1 MSARSGDPVGSS
13 ADDPRQHA
21 RSGESQNQ
29 SARAKGLTNCRT
41 IDTDDAQWWVYEL
54 ESGPYDRRS
63 GRSLIFESDGVL
75 RRVRDYPA
83 DWRELSDAQLMAV
96 SWRC

>member
-1 MSARSGDPVGSS
+1 MPAPNNNPADFYAISPEQRAASS
-13 ADDPRQHA
+13 DRQH
-21 RSGESQNQ
+21 Q
-29 SARAKGLTNCRT
+29 SARARALATAR
-41 IDTDDAQWWVYEL
+41 IVPTDDGQWRVYEL

-83 DWRELSDAQLMAV
+83 NWRELSDAQLMEV
-96 SWRC
+96 SWRR